1 MNPELA
7 ALQRVIND
15 VHALMQVLR
24 DPGMVNIVGQC
35 LKALT
40 GIQKDMMAPQGGQQA
55 MMQQLSGG
63 PGGPPPGAGGPPPG
77 GPPPGAGGLPP
88 GIPPQLAAML
98 AGAR

>member
-24 DPGMVNIVGQC
+24 DPAQVNIVSQC

-40 GIQKDMMAPQGGQQA
+40 GIQKDMMQPQNGQQA
-55 MMQQLSGG
+55 MLQQLGTGGGG
-63 PGGPPPGAGGPPPG
+63 PIGLPPGAGGPP
-77 GPPPGAGGLPP
+77 GLPP
-88 GIPPQLAAML
+88 GLPPQLMAAL